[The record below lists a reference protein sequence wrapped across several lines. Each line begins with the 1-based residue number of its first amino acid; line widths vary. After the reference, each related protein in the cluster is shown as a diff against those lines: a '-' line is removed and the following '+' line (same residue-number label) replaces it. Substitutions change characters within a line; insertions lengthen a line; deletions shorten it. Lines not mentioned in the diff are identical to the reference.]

1 MTIKAKVK
9 SDLKLISFKTY
20 ADFELI
26 LESVKSCEGFY
37 SQEYQDRIP
46 YRFSFS
52 FVNQPFC
59 NV

>member
-26 LESVKSCEGFY
+26 LESVNSCEGFY

-46 YRFSFS
+46 YCCSFS
-52 FVNQPFC
+52 FGNQPFC
-59 NV
+59 KA